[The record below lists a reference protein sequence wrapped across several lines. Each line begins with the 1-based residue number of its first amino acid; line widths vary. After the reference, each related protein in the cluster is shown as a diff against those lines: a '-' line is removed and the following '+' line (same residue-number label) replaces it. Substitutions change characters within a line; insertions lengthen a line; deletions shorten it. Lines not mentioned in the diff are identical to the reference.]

1 MQRTKTLKLK
11 TNNAGGVALAHPT
24 MRLGYYV
31 KPEAFVVAIERVP
44 AHLPADAV
52 VTAYSQAIVD
62 VPFDGPY
69 TLLWNDLAGPHAGQ
83 VVRTK
88 ATRPAQRLIMAG
100 GSEPR
105 LAYIPRRRALRGRG

>member
-1 MQRTKTLKLK
+1 MQKTKTLKLK
-11 TNNAGGVALAHPT
+11 TNNVGGVALAHPT
-24 MRLGYYV
+24 MQPGYYV
-31 KPEAFVVAIERVP
+31 EPGAFVVAIERVP
-44 AHLPADAV
+44 AHLPSDVV

-69 TLLWNDLAGPHAGQ
+69 TLLWDDLAGGRSGQ

-100 GSEPR
+100 SSEPR
-105 LAYIPRRRALRGRG
+105 LAYIPRRRAPRGRG